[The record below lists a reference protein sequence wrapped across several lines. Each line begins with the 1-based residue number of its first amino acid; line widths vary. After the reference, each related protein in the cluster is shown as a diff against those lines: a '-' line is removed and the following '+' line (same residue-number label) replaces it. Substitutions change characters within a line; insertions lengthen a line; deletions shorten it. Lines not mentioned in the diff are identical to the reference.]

1 MSYQETINE
10 SRQKAGA
17 PERRIQR
24 NVSAFLHNVIE
35 LVELQAKLLSVDIR
49 DSTNSL
55 KLPVILFAVGFCLF
69 LGMIPV
75 LLGGIGFIL
84 YQQLEWSLGASLIS
98 VAVIA
103 TLISG
108 GLCYTGFKLS
118 ASGLGLLRRSQQ
130 ELKENVAWI
139 KSALVETDSVGLS
152 PGEAAKR
159 RYSRF

>member
-1 MSYQETINE
+1 MSYQETINQ
-10 SRQKAGA
+10 SRQKTGA

-35 LVELQAKLLSVDIR
+35 LFELQGKLLAVDLR

-55 KLPVILFAVGFCLF
+55 KLPAALLIVGMCLF

-75 LLGGIGFIL
+75 FLGGLAFYL
-84 YQQLEWSLGASLIS
+84 HQQAEWSLGASLMS
-98 VAVIA
+98 VASLATMIA
-103 TLISG
+103 AA
-108 GLCYTGFKLS
+108 LCYAGFRLS
-118 ASGLGLLRRSQQ
+118 ASGIGLLRRSQE
-130 ELKENVAWI
+130 ELKENIAWI

-152 PGEAAKR
+152 PGEAARR